1 MSAQRHVIQRQTL
14 EITLAKK
21 AQAWE
26 LQQTLSGIF
35 QRQVPAVLDR
45 CLSEVSSPDYVHRIE
60 RLELDLG
67 EFDSGFSADELLARI
82 EASLRQ
88 ALGEQISQTQ
98 TLPTAQQN
106 EPVQADLE
114 LFEHFIQQGYLP
126 WWADSRRS
134 HLPETSFTT
143 LVNTKPLALTR
154 LLAKLIQ
161 QPRSLQR
168 LISYFNDRHLLTI
181 TALLSG
187 AAEDLPTALMQILS
201 AVQAP
206 LHQYSR
212 VPTSRLRA
220 ACWQSLL
227 QVAVTGS
234 PVITQ
239 YADFLMAVT
248 LRWAKLLGLPHP
260 LLISHLQHLLLSPAV
275 VDNEWLQAIRLSA
288 SVTDSET
295 AVAEKPSGNRYAQL
309 KKISVDAGQSP
320 TLTNRPLAGDLAAR
334 LIAKNNRYPDDRA
347 SIETADNNW
356 LAVSDDEIGNQ
367 SIHRLR
373 STAISNRYARLKKIG
388 VDAGHTLPLTNPPL
402 AGDLAARLSATNNRA
417 PDAQANIE
425 AADNNRL
432 AVSDDE
438 IGNPGTHR
446 LRSTAISNRYA
457 RLKKIGEVAGH
468 TLPLTNPPLAGD
480 LAARLSATNNRAPDA
495 QANIEA
501 ADNNR
506 LAFSD
511 TDTLY
516 INNAGLCLLWPFLGT
531 FFESLELM
539 QNNRFHDLAAKQCA
553 ISLLHYLAT
562 EELNPPEYRLPFNKL
577 LCAMDISDVF
587 DFESPLTALQ
597 IEACD
602 ALLLAVINNAPI
614 LNNMSIN
621 GFRGS
626 FLLRP
631 GSLSAD
637 QSSWLLRVERET
649 YDLVLARFP
658 WTWQWVKLPWM
669 EHPLRVEW

>member
-26 LQQTLSGIF
+26 LQQTLSVIF

-388 VDAGHTLPLTNPPL
+388 
-402 AGDLAARLSATNNRA
+402 
-417 PDAQANIE
+417 
-425 AADNNRL
+425 
-432 AVSDDE
+432 
-438 IGNPGTHR
+438 
-446 LRSTAISNRYA
+446 
-457 RLKKIGEVAGH
+457 EVAGH